1 MAAFDVFLMVPV
13 AGIATQGRQS
23 AGRSSPSVFR
33 KARRNLMFRGYVAV
47 GLRMSPAFG
56 AMFCNELGFYVYT
69 RVLHDLDEV
78 AITLLMLI

>member
-1 MAAFDVFLMVPV
+1 M
-13 AGIATQGRQS
+13 
-23 AGRSSPSVFR
+23 SS
-33 KARRNLMFRGYVAV
+33 
-47 GLRMSPAFG
+47 AFG